1 MPGEG
6 RLQMNSR
13 RQQTGVETTE
23 MTFGQLLH
31 LLREDRKLSLKEL
44 AAGANVSK
52 GYLSNLEHDIR
63 SPSAEIA
70 EAIDRALEAG
80 GELADL
86 AVPRPRARATRER
99 IRPAQL
105 PAALR
110 SFVPRQDVL
119 EQASAALAAHEGLI
133 AFDGPAGVGK
143 TAFTVHWA
151 HTIATEFPDGV
162 LFMDLRGYA
171 AGPPE
176 DPAVILGRFLRAL
189 GTSPQDIPSDLDGR
203 VALYRTLLEAT
214 RTLVVLDNAVD
225 AEQIRPLLPS
235 SPRSLALVTS
245 RNRLSG
251 AVVHDGAVRITLHP
265 MTSNEALVLMRSV
278 LGARV
283 DDELDAV
290 RVIVDRAGRLPLALR
305 IAGERANMLPTVPLR
320 RLADEL
326 TRRQPLDV
334 LTADETLAV
343 RTVLSWS
350 HDALPAPMAATFRQ
364 LGLHPGGPI
373 RIEAAAALIG
383 RTPLQAQGHL
393 SALATVHLVEQTAQ
407 DKFVMHDLVQAYALE
422 QAHKLA
428 GEEANR
434 AALSRLVDLYLNT
447 GAAAIRMLW
456 PSRPRRPLDLP
467 RRELTTLT
475 FHRPADAVR
484 WFEDELQLLVRL
496 VRCGAR
502 WNITSVAYLPV
513 VVNEMLFHRRAWSW
527 WVPALQDALAMAR
540 RGGHRDAEAW
550 VLETLGDAGIDEL
563 NAASSAGLYRQAMQI
578 RTELNDLSGAA
589 ACHVGLGRVCYQL
602 NDLDAAMVHLET
614 ARRLSAE
621 AHDQWGFA
629 VASAHM
635 ASVLAAS
642 GETAGARSLL
652 VTVHATFDEAEDLMS
667 AGCASTLL
675 AGLAESGGEYELAL
689 QHLENALR
697 TFMEVADVW
706 SQAHIHS
713 RIGDLHADRGN
724 LRAAHRSWSAATEL
738 LSGNAEPTA
747 AGLRQ
752 QLIKSLKEDV

>member
-1 MPGEG
+1 
-6 RLQMNSR
+6 MNSR
-13 RQQTGVETTE
+13 RQQTGVETSE

-31 LLREDRKLSLKEL
+31 VLREDRKLSLKDL

-63 SPSAEIA
+63 SPSTEIA

-80 GELADL
+80 GELVEL

-110 SFVPRQDVL
+110 SFVPRQEAL
-119 EQASAALAAHEGLI
+119 RQASAALDAHEGLI
-133 AFDGPAGVGK
+133 AFDGPPGVGK

-151 HTIATEFPDGV
+151 HTIAPHFPDGV
-162 LFMDLRGYA
+162 LFTDLRGFA
-171 AGPPE
+171 ADSPE
-176 DPAVILGRFLRAL
+176 DPAVVLGRFLRAL
-189 GTSPQDIPSDLDGR
+189 GASPQDIPSDLDGR

-225 AEQIRPLLPS
+225 ADQIRPLLPS

-251 AVVHDGAVRITLHP
+251 AVVHDGAVRITLRP
-265 MTSNEALVLMRSV
+265 MSSDEALDLMRSV

-283 DDELDAV
+283 DGDLAAA
-290 RVIVDRAGRLPLALR
+290 RVIADRAGRLPLALR
-305 IAGERANMLPTVPLR
+305 IAGERANLLPTVPLR
-320 RLADEL
+320 TLADEL

-350 HDALPAPMAATFRQ
+350 HDALPDSIAATFRQ

-383 RTPLQAQGHL
+383 LSPLQAQGHL

-422 QAHKLA
+422 RVRELG

-434 AALSRLVDLYLNT
+434 AAVSRLVDLYLNT

-456 PSRPRRPLDLP
+456 PSRPRRPLDVP
-467 RRELTTLT
+467 RADMTTLT
-475 FHRPADAVR
+475 FHQPADAVR

-496 VRCGAR
+496 VRCGTR
-502 WNITSVAYLPV
+502 WNVTSAAYLPV

-527 WVPALQDALAMAR
+527 WVPALRDALEMAR
-540 RGGHRDAEAW
+540 QGGHRDAEAW
-550 VLETLGDAGIDEL
+550 ALETLGDAGIDEL
-563 NAASSAGLYRQAMQI
+563 KAGSSAGLYRQAMQI
-578 RTELNDLSGAA
+578 RTELGDLNGLA
-589 ACHVGLGRVCYQL
+589 ACHVGLGRACYQL
-602 NDLDAAMVHLET
+602 NDLDAAIAHLET
-614 ARRLSAE
+614 ARRLSTE
-621 AHDQWGFA
+621 AHDQWEYA
-629 VASAHM
+629 VASAHL

-642 GETAGARSLL
+642 GDAGGARSLL
-652 VTVHATFDEAEDLMS
+652 TDVQTIFDEAEDLMS
-667 AGCASTLL
+667 SGCTSTLL
-675 AGLAESGGEYELAL
+675 AGLAESNGEYEV
-689 QHLENALR
+689 ALR
-697 TFMEVADVW
+697 HLQKALCTFSKVADVW
-706 SQAHIHS
+706 SQAHIH
-713 RIGDLHADRGN
+713 RRVGDLHADRGN
-724 LRAAHRSWSAATEL
+724 LHGAHKSWSAAADL
-738 LSGNAEPTA
+738 LSGNIEPTA
-747 AGLRQ
+747 AGLRR
-752 QLIKSLKEDV
+752 QLIESLKEDV

>member
-1 MPGEG
+1 
-6 RLQMNSR
+6 MNSR
-13 RQQTGVETTE
+13 RQQTGVDTTE

-31 LLREDRKLSLKEL
+31 QFREDRKLSLKDL
-44 AAGANVSK
+44 AAVANVSK

-63 SPSAEIA
+63 CPSAEIA

-110 SFVPRQDVL
+110 SFVPRREVL
-119 EQASAALAAHEGLI
+119 EQASAAFAAHEGLI

-151 HTIATEFPDGV
+151 HTIAPEFPDGV
-162 LFMDLRGYA
+162 LFTDLRGYA

-265 MTSNEALVLMRSV
+265 MTSNEAIVLMRSV
-278 LGARV
+278 LGTRV

-290 RVIVDRAGRLPLALR
+290 RVIVERAGRLPLALR
-305 IAGERANMLPTVPLR
+305 IAGERANLLPTTPLR
-320 RLADEL
+320 KLADEL

-383 RTPLQAQGHL
+383 RTPMQAQGHL
-393 SALATVHLVEQTAQ
+393 SALATVHLIEQTAQ

-422 QAHKLA
+422 QAHKFA

-467 RRELTTLT
+467 QRDLTTLT

-578 RTELNDLSGAA
+578 RTDLNDLSGAA
-589 ACHVGLGRVCYQL
+589 ACHVGLGRACYQL
-602 NDLDAAMVHLET
+602 NDLDAAMAHLET

-621 AHDQWGFA
+621 GHDQWEFA

-642 GETAGARSLL
+642 GDTAGARSLL

-675 AGLAESGGEYELAL
+675 AGLAESGGEHELAL

-724 LRAAHRSWSAATEL
+724 LQAAHRSWSAATEL
-738 LSGNAEPTA
+738 LSGNPEPTA